1 MSHESI
7 LFLAVLCS
15 LAGLPAYSLARMPSL
30 RPHAAWKK
38 ALVFMGTAI
47 GLLPLASILAL
58 IIMFQV
64 FGIDLVD

>member
-1 MSHESI
+1 
-7 LFLAVLCS
+7 
-15 LAGLPAYSLARMPSL
+15 
-30 RPHAAWKK
+30 
-38 ALVFMGTAI
+38 MGTAI